1 MSDQEAALA
10 DVQFE
15 FGEALATAI
24 RWRKPGPALI
34 VVADDAA
41 HAAAILPT
49 LRATTAQTDWEWR
62 VATATDLDVPGTT
75 GIRELVEAWC
85 LAAQERDSGLVLA
98 VPDAHLLEL
107 DTLSALGSALQLAIA
122 DRWPLVAV
130 LTGDETL
137 YGRILDGPSYLE
149 RANWNR
155 LDN

>member
-1 MSDQEAALA
+1 MSDPEAALA
-10 DVQFE
+10 ELQFE

-24 RWRKPGPALI
+24 HWRKPGPALI
-34 VVADDAA
+34 VVADDAVR
-41 HAAAILPT
+41 AAAVLPT
-49 LRATTAQTDWEWR
+49 LEATTAQTDWQWR
-62 VATATDLDVPGTT
+62 VATATDLDVPGTR
-75 GIRELVEAWC
+75 GIRELVEACC
-85 LAAQERDSGLVLA
+85 LAAQAPDSGVVLA
-98 VPDAHLLEL
+98 VPDAHLLEI
-107 DTLSALGSALQLAIA
+107 DTLSGLGSALQLAIA